1 MKRNRK
7 ICVFLLSA
15 FLILTG
21 CAERPSASYADGS
34 PQSSSGAESPSQA
47 ATTEAPVSA
56 AEESSVEEADPNA
69 LRICLEA
76 GTELAQSDSDIRV
89 LETLLASGLRMAG
102 GPENIV
108 FDSIPYSGSEREIAL
123 DKIRTD
129 IMAGEGPDVFVVTVQ
144 GSSSVFP
151 IPEKAMQE
159 GLFCRWIRISR
170 ARHSPIGIS

>member
-21 CAERPSASYADGS
+21 CAERPAASYADGS
-34 PQSSSGAESPSQA
+34 PQSSGAESPSQA

-76 GTELAQSDSDIRV
+76 GTELAQNDSDIRV

-123 DKIRTD
+123 DRIRTD
-129 IMAGEGPDVFVVTVQ
+129 IMAGEGPDVFIMT
-144 GSSSVFP
+144 GRYTDTLFP
-151 IPEKAMQE
+151 VPEKAMQE

>member
-56 AEESSVEEADPNA
+56 AEESSV
-69 LRICLEA
+69 
-76 GTELAQSDSDIRV
+76 
-89 LETLLASGLRMAG
+89 
-102 GPENIV
+102 
-108 FDSIPYSGSEREIAL
+108 
-123 DKIRTD
+123 
-129 IMAGEGPDVFVVTVQ
+129 
-144 GSSSVFP
+144 
-151 IPEKAMQE
+151 
-159 GLFCRWIRISR
+159 
-170 ARHSPIGIS
+170 